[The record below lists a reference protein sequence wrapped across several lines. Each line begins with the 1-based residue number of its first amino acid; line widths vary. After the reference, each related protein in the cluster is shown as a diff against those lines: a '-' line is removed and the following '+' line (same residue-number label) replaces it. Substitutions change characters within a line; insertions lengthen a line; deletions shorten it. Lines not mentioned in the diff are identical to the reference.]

1 MLAPRQAARD
11 AARGRIMT
19 ESRPDRAV
27 GARPPLTLDYYP
39 PSAELQPFVTTL
51 YCLCS
56 EAAELADAMPAGVGY
71 LLVFLTGTGSVEFA
85 DGRVDPSHPVSL
97 ITPTTAAIR
106 VRLAGPVCIVGAAL
120 SPLGWAAITG
130 LPAHRWR
137 DRFADAAAM
146 LGSDWAALGER
157 LRAAYDAGVTDPADA
172 VAAIGAFLA
181 AHRKPLNPRHAEM
194 VGAVVVW
201 LSSSFDPPLAELE
214 ARTGYSGRHLQ
225 RLVER
230 YFGAPPKVLL
240 RKYRALRVAALLRAP
255 DTSDEQIAELLNLF
269 YDQSH
274 LIRELRHFL
283 GRTPARLGDPNS
295 PLLNA
300 VSDLRNFR
308 DLTPN
313 VARIPGD

>member
-1 MLAPRQAARD
+1 
-11 AARGRIMT
+11 MT
-19 ESRPDRAV
+19 ESRPDRAA
-27 GARPPLTLDYYP
+27 GEPAPLTLVYYP
-39 PSAELQPFVTTL
+39 PPAALQPLVTTF

-56 EAAELADAMPAGVGY
+56 DEPELTDAMPAGVGY
-71 LLVFLTGTGSVEFA
+71 LLVFLTGSGSVEFA
-85 DGRVDPSHPVSL
+85 DGRVDASHPVSL

-106 VRLAGPVCIVGAAL
+106 TRLAGPVCIVGAAL

-130 LPAHRWR
+130 LPADRWR
-137 DRFADAAAM
+137 DRLADAAEL
-146 LGSDWAALGER
+146 LGPDWGALGDR
-157 LRAAYDAGVTDPADA
+157 LRAAYRAGGTDPAAA
-172 VAAIGAFLA
+172 VETIGAFLA
-181 AHRKPLNPRHAEM
+181 ARSKPLNPRHSEM
-194 VGAVVVW
+194 VGAVITW

-255 DTSDEQIAELLNLF
+255 ETSDEQIAELLNLF